1 MAPGKLVRL
10 LVVGK
15 TRSLVGTVS
24 GAQPGANIKKKKKI
38 VETNKEAKS
47 TPNQKPSFCYKPDAF
62 WESPQTILLNPSY
75 FCLSVIF
82 FPECIF
88 VVLGTHHRRQTNCFC
103 LAVKCP

>member
-47 TPNQKPSFCYKPDAF
+47 TPNQKPHFAINQMYSGNHHKPY
-62 WESPQTILLNPSY
+62 S
-75 FCLSVIF
+75 
-82 FPECIF
+82 
-88 VVLGTHHRRQTNCFC
+88 
-103 LAVKCP
+103 